1 MPRWQRSLRLR
12 RRRHRQP
19 ERRCARWLGVDS
31 APVRT
36 ALAGLIPAAV
46 GHISRHQVPR
56 GPLLAVL
63 VVLALLYVAW
73 RAGRLRMLGSKTT
86 AARVRGGLRDLNV
99 RPTALV
105 PTLVLVI
112 VIVVLL
118 IAH

>member
-1 MPRWQRSLRLR
+1 MRI
-12 RRRHRQP
+12 
-19 ERRCARWLGVDS
+19 
-31 APVRT
+31 
-36 ALAGLIPAAV
+36 ALARLIPAAV
-46 GHISRHQVPR
+46 GHISHHQVPK

-73 RAGRLRMLGSKTT
+73 RAGRLRVLRSRPT
-86 AARVRGGLRDLNV
+86 AAGVRGGLRDLNL
-99 RPTALV
+99 RLTALL